1 MPVPLC
7 CPWRSVW
14 FARAVAAAA
23 LVVGVP
29 LFLRMPP
36 WCDITLY
43 QMAARNILK
52 GGVHYQGI
60 FDTNLPGFVWALTA
74 IQWVFGPSVVALR
87 AADLLIVFGIVLL
100 TDRVAKWGGATPA
113 ARWWAVAG
121 AAVFYPFTVEMSHA
135 QRDTWMALPALAA
148 VVLRVRRGLGREE
161 PTPPAPLPEGKGETE
176 PSRASSASGARMSSS
191 PFPSGRGAGGV
202 GASAIEGALWG
213 AAVWVK
219 PHVVVMAAAVW
230 LLTARR
236 LAGEHPRPW
245 RAALHDLLGNLAGGL
260 VVGAAGVVWLFAT
273 GAWAP
278 LVDVFTNWNP
288 GYLELVWFELD
299 DREKQ
304 QLYWFPPW
312 SFGLILTIPLALVS
326 LLDMAPWS
334 SRGAA
339 GARPQGF
346 VGRWLPRHLW
356 DKQANA
362 DARFARG
369 VLGGLYLA
377 WVAQAYYLQRGFE
390 YAHVP
395 EVLLM
400 LGVWASHR
408 WAWAAVVLLWIAL
421 AAGAWSVPGTKS
433 ELDGLSKTTREHYLP
448 QHPIFDAKRLR
459 LWPTCWRTNLSD
471 AERYALWDK
480 LHLHPPHEAVISWE
494 ELAEVAEFLKAQN
507 AGDGEVIAWFDSPHA
522 VYLLLDKDPG
532 IRFMHLNTAMSIGQ
546 WRPPEQGERG
556 REKVMRELA
565 ESTPRAR
572 FAVNDLEW
580 VTLSASTDEQRAL
593 WTGPARNPPLDLLP
607 AATPYPNEF
616 PFNQPTLF
624 RTRGGSGRYIVHKVV
639 TRANDP
645 K

>member
-1 MPVPLC
+1 MPVTPC

-14 FARAVAAAA
+14 LARAVAVTV

-52 GGVHYQGI
+52 GGAHYQGV

-74 IQWVFGPSVVALR
+74 LQSVFGPSVVAVR
-87 AADLLIVFGIVLL
+87 AADLLVVLGVVLL
-100 TDRVAKWGGATPA
+100 TDRLAKWGGATPA
-113 ARWWAVAG
+113 ARWWAFAG

-148 VVLRVRRGLGREE
+148 VVLRVRR
-161 PTPPAPLPEGKGETE
+161 
-176 PSRASSASGARMSSS
+176 ASGEPLAASRVARKSLLE
-191 PFPSGRGAGGV
+191 GV
-202 GASAIEGALWG
+202 LWG

-219 PHVVVMAAAVW
+219 PHVVVLAAAVW

-245 RAALHDLLGNLAGGL
+245 RAALFDFLGNLAGGL
-260 VVGAAGVVWLFAT
+260 AIGAAGVALLFAT
-273 GAWAP
+273 GAWGP

-288 GYLELVWFELD
+288 GYLDLVLFELD

-304 QLYWFPPW
+304 ELYWFPPW
-312 SFGLILTIPLALVS
+312 SLGLIVTVPLALVS
-326 LLDMAPWS
+326 LVDMAPWA
-334 SRGAA
+334 SRAA
-339 GARPQGF
+339 ATARQHGP

-356 DKQANA
+356 DKQVGA

-377 WVAQAYYLQRGFE
+377 WVAQAFYLQRGFE
-390 YAHVP
+390 YAHAP

-408 WAWAAVVLLWIAL
+408 WAWAVVMLLWVAV
-421 AAGAWSVPGTKS
+421 AAGAWNVEGTRA
-433 ELDGLSKTTREHYLP
+433 ELEALPKPIRDHYAP
-448 QHPIFDAKRLR
+448 RHPLFNLERLK
-459 LWPTCWRTNLSD
+459 LWPTCWRPDLTP

-480 LHLHPPHEAVISWE
+480 LRLHPPHEAVISWE
-494 ELAEVAEFLKAQN
+494 ELAEVAAFLKAQN

-522 VYLLLDKDPG
+522 VYLMLNVDPG
-532 IRFMHLNTAMSIGQ
+532 IRFMHVNTAASIGQ
-546 WRPPEQGERG
+546 WRTDGETG
-556 REKVMRELA
+556 RDKVMRELKHD
-565 ESTPRAR
+565 TPRAR
-572 FAVNDLEW
+572 FVVNDLEW
-580 VTLSASTDEQRAL
+580 VTLSAQTDEQRAA
-593 WTGPARNPPLDLLP
+593 WTGPARNPPHDLMP

-624 RTRGGSGRYIVHKVV
+624 RTRNGTGRYIVHKVV
-639 TRANDP
+639 TRENDP
-645 K
+645 NE